1 MAAIEND
8 WLDVI
13 KPEFKKPYYKDL
25 FEKVK
30 EEYHNYE
37 VFPPSEEI
45 FNAFHLTPYSKV
57 KVVIIGQA
65 PYFHIGQAHGLCFSV
80 KPGVKTPPSLV
91 NIYKELNTDL
101 GLKIPNNGYLVKWAE
116 QGVFMLNAVLTV
128 RALNPNSHQGMG
140 WEKFTDAAIEAL
152 GKSDRPIVF
161 MLWGNSARAKKK
173 LLGNNPNHLIL
184 EAPHPSP
191 LSAYHGFFGCKHF
204 SQANFFLEEHGEKGI
219 DWQIDDI

>member
-57 KVVIIGQA
+57 KEIG
-65 PYFHIGQAHGLCFSV
+65 
-80 KPGVKTPPSLV
+80 
-91 NIYKELNTDL
+91 
-101 GLKIPNNGYLVKWAE
+101 
-116 QGVFMLNAVLTV
+116 
-128 RALNPNSHQGMG
+128 RASCR
-140 WEKFTDAAIEAL
+140 E
-152 GKSDRPIVF
+152 RV
-161 MLWGNSARAKKK
+161 
-173 LLGNNPNHLIL
+173 
-184 EAPHPSP
+184 
-191 LSAYHGFFGCKHF
+191 
-204 SQANFFLEEHGEKGI
+204 
-219 DWQIDDI
+219 